1 MFNAT
6 LDDMWAQLR
15 DIALGSIERFLDAAL
30 VDWGIW
36 DAGLTLEQKK
46 KHYVRFAGLEFG
58 VTAPEIW
65 PALRCELL
73 EFGPFLACQ

>member
-6 LDDMWAQLR
+6 LDDTWVQLR
-15 DIALGSIERFLDAAL
+15 DIAPSSIEGFLDAAL
-30 VDWGIW
+30 IDWGIW

-58 VTAPEIW
+58 VAPPKVW
-65 PALRCELL
+65 PALRHELL
-73 EFGPFLACQ
+73 EFEPFLACQ

>member
-6 LDDMWAQLR
+6 LDDTWVQLH
-15 DIALGSIERFLDAAL
+15 DIAPGSIEGFLDAAL

-46 KHYVRFAGLEFG
+46 KRYVCFAVLEFG
-58 VTAPEIW
+58 VAPPEVW
-65 PALRCELL
+65 PALCRELL
-73 EFGPFLACQ
+73 EFEPFLACQ